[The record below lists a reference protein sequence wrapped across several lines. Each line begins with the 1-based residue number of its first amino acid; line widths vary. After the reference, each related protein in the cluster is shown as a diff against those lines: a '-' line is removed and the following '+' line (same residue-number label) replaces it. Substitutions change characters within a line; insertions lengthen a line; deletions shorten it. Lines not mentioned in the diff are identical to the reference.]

1 MNTPNAD
8 AFLHV
13 RGESRYIDDQPEPRG
28 CLHAIPVVSPVA
40 RGALRRLDC
49 AAVLAH
55 PGIVAVLTAAD
66 VPGRNQ
72 VGGVIEDEPLL
83 AEHDVHFVGQ
93 PVALVVADR
102 PEAARAAAK
111 SVRVEVAAE
120 PPVLDPREALRRGEL
135 IGPPRTF
142 ACGDV
147 DAAWA
152 SCAVVVEGRV
162 ESGAQEHVYLETQ
175 GALADLREDCG
186 VRIISATQAPSNVQR
201 IVARVL
207 GLPMHRIE
215 VEAPRL
221 GGAFGGKEDQAT
233 VWAALAALA
242 AFRLRRPVKIVL
254 RRGEDLRWTGKRHP
268 YSSDYRLGLS
278 ADGRML
284 AYEVVFHQNS
294 GAAADLSTA
303 ILERTLFHATSSY
316 YIPNVRA
323 TGYCCRTNLPPNTA
337 FRGFGAPQAAFVM
350 ECALRHAARTLGVD
364 AAELQRKNLLKEGD
378 AFPFGMTARRCLARR
393 CWETLER
400 HGDLSRRQEEVA
412 RFNAAHPLEKKG
424 LAVMPVCFGISFT
437 TTFLNQASALVHI
450 YLDGSVGVS
459 TAAVEMGQGVNTKIR
474 CVAARVLGIDPAA
487 VRIEATSTLR
497 AANASPTAASS
508 GADLNGHAVR
518 LACEALRG
526 RLLTAAAAR
535 LGLATANRLEIH
547 DGRVFAEGRDA
558 GLAWRELIDGCY
570 RQRISLSA
578 QAHYATPDIHFDRHT
593 EKGEPFAYHAYG
605 AALIEA
611 TVDIL
616 RGTGRIDAVRL
627 VHDAGQSLHPLI
639 DRGQIEGGLAQG
651 IGWMTVEEILHSPEG
666 RLLTDTLT
674 TYKLPDLLSAPA
686 EVDIRFLEDSP
697 NPAGPF
703 HSKAIGEPPFL
714 YGIGAFFALQEA
726 MRAYRPDLPP
736 VFVAPLTSERIFMT
750 LWGDDARPGP

>member
-8 AFLHV
+8 ALLHV

-28 CLHAIPVVSPVA
+28 CLHAIPIVSPVA
-40 RGALRRLDC
+40 RGGIRRLDC
-49 AAVLAH
+49 TAVRAH
-55 PGIVAVLTAAD
+55 PGVVTVLTAGD
-66 VPGRNQ
+66 IPGRNQ
-72 VGGVIEDEPLL
+72 IGGVIEDEPLL
-83 AEHDVHFVGQ
+83 AEHEVHFAGQ
-93 PVALVVADR
+93 PIALVVADR
-102 PEAARAAAK
+102 PETVRAAAK
-111 SVRVEVAAE
+111 AARLEITPE
-120 PPVLDPREALRRGEL
+120 PPVLDSREARRRGEL
-135 IGPPRTF
+135 IAPPRAF
-142 ACGDV
+142 SCGDV
-147 DAAWA
+147 DAVWA

-175 GALADLREDCG
+175 GALADLREDG
-186 VRIISATQAPSNVQR
+186 GIRILSATQAPSSVQR

-233 VWAALAALA
+233 IWAALAALA
-242 AFRLRRPVKIVL
+242 AFRLRHPVKIVL

-278 ADGRML
+278 ADGRLL

-303 ILERTLFHATSSY
+303 ILERTLFHATGSY

-350 ECALRHAARTLGVD
+350 ECALCHAARRIGVD
-364 AAELQRKNLLKEGD
+364 AAELQSKNLLSEGD
-378 AFPFGMTARRCLARR
+378 AFPFGMTARRCMARR
-393 CWETLER
+393 CWDSLEST
-400 HGDLSRRQEEVA
+400 GDLARRREEVA
-412 RFNAAHPLEKKG
+412 RFNATHRLEKKG
-424 LAVMPVCFGISFT
+424 LALMPVCFGISFT
-437 TTFLNQASALVHI
+437 TTFLNQASALVHL

-459 TAAVEMGQGVNTKIR
+459 TAAVEMGQGVHTKIR
-474 CVAARVLGIDPAA
+474 GVAARVLGIDPAA
-487 VRIEATSTLR
+487 VRLEATSTLR

-518 LACEALRG
+518 LACETLRR
-526 RLLTAAAAR
+526 RLLAAAAAR
-535 LGLATANRLEIH
+535 LGLATADSLEIR
-547 DGRVFAEGRDA
+547 DGRVFTEGRDA
-558 GLAWRELIDGCY
+558 GLVWDELIDGCY
-570 RQRISLSA
+570 RQRVSLSA
-578 QAHYATPDIHFDRHT
+578 QAHYATPDLHFDRRT
-593 EKGEPFAYHAYG
+593 EQGEPFAYHAYG

-616 RGTGRIDAVRL
+616 RGTGRIDAVWL

-651 IGWMTVEEILHSPEG
+651 LGWMTVEEIRHSPEG

-686 EVDIRFLEDSP
+686 AVDCRFLEDSP

-736 VFVAPLTSERIFMT
+736 VFVAPLTNERIFMT
-750 LWGDDARPGP
+750 LWGGDGAP